1 MEIIYRAFQADGV
14 LPEGD
19 FVSEEECLQYERDK
33 NTQRFK
39 KEIIGIGCGDE
50 IITIE
55 NGLFSFFEKAI
66 VVVIRTQAAADFI
79 AEQCNGFLSEYI
91 DEVGTWYWD
100 SYNGDF
106 VLLEDKKRE
115 VINDL
120 ARLSSY
126 SEMLENV

>member
-1 MEIIYRAFQADGV
+1 MEIVYRASQVEDF
-14 LPEGD
+14 LPEGY
-19 FVSEEECLQYERDK
+19 FLNEEDCLQYEQEKD
-33 NTQRFK
+33 TQRFK

-55 NGLFSFFEKAI
+55 NGLSSFFEKAI

-79 AEQCNGFLSEYI
+79 AEQGNGFLNEYV

-100 SYNGDF
+100 SNNGYF

-115 VINDL
+115 AINDL